1 MIPFLVR
8 FSIKTIFCKKNL
20 VIIMELVYNES
31 VLSVFRK
38 DDPMNDI
45 DKLYALWCE
54 KATEPEV
61 AAELLAIEGNREEI
75 LDRFWQNLAF
85 GTGGLRGVLGA
96 GTNRMNVY
104 TVGQATQGLADY
116 LNEDFKEPSVAIGYD
131 SRINSD
137 KFARYAATV
146 LAANGVKVFLYK
158 ELMPTPIV
166 AYAVRR
172 LGCSSGI
179 VITASH
185 NPSKYNGYKCYDERG
200 YQMTDEAAAKTL
212 DYINKCDIFADV
224 KTVDFDAA
232 IADGRIEYIADD
244 FLDDYYA
251 KVLSRMVNP
260 QACADAGLSVIYT
273 PLNGTGNKPVRKILS
288 MAGVKDVTVVP
299 SQELPDGGFPTCP
312 FPNPEIREAFNEALK
327 LAEAKK
333 ADLLLATDPDC
344 DRVGIAVLTNG
355 AYKLLTGNDVGCML
369 CDYILGQKQMKRAL
383 AEKPVVIKSIVSTEM
398 AAAVAQ
404 SYGAIVEN
412 VLTGFKYIG
421 ERMTEL
427 ENNGEADRFEIGFE
441 ESYGYLTG
449 MHTRD
454 KDAVNASLLICEMAS
469 FYKLQGKTLADVM
482 DELRGRFG
490 YWDNQLFN
498 YYFEGAD
505 GMAKMVGMM
514 EALRTNSPSELGGR
528 KVAVMTDYKLR
539 KAVDMTDGSESPV
552 TLPPSNVVVLQ
563 MDNGDKVIVRPA
575 GTEPKLKIYTM
586 AQGDDEAQAKA
597 QTKRYESEMSAI
609 LGISK

>member
-1 MIPFLVR
+1 
-8 FSIKTIFCKKNL
+8 
-20 VIIMELVYNES
+20 
-31 VLSVFRK
+31 
-38 DDPMNDI
+38 MNDI
-45 DKLYALWCE
+45 DKLYELWRE

-61 AAELLAIEGNREEI
+61 AAELKSVEGNHDEI

-104 TVGQATQGLADY
+104 TVGQATQGLANY
-116 LNEDFKEPSVAIGYD
+116 LNEDFEDPSVAIGYD

-146 LAANGVKVFLYK
+146 LAANGVKVYLYK

-185 NPSKYNGYKCYDERG
+185 NPSKYNGYKCYDQRG
-200 YQMTDEAAAKTL
+200 YQMTDEAAARTL
-212 DYINKCDIFADV
+212 DYINACDIFEDV

-232 IADGRIEYIADD
+232 LADGSIEYIPDD
-244 FLDDYYA
+244 FLDDYFA
-251 KVLSRMVNP
+251 RVLSRSVNP
-260 QACADAGLSVIYT
+260 DACEKAGLSVIYT
-273 PLNGTGNKPVRKILS
+273 PLNGTGNKPVRKILA
-288 MAGVKDVTVVP
+288 MAGIKDVTVVP
-299 SQELPDGGFPTCP
+299 SQELPDGHFPTCP

-327 LAEAKK
+327 LAETKK

-344 DRVGIAVLTNG
+344 DRVGIAVLTDG
-355 AYKLLTGNDVGCML
+355 EYKLLSGNDVGCLL
-369 CDYILGQKQMKRAL
+369 CDYILGQKKAKGAL
-383 AEKPVVIKSIVSTEM
+383 AANPVVVKSIVSTEM
-398 AAAVAQ
+398 AAAVAE
-404 SYGAIVEN
+404 SYGAQVEN

-421 ERMTEL
+421 ELMTEL
-427 ENNGEADRFEIGFE
+427 ENAGEADRFEIGFE

-469 FYKLQGKTLADVM
+469 YYKLHGKTLVDVM
-482 DELRGRFG
+482 GELYGRFG
-490 YWDNQLFN
+490 YWNNQLFN

-505 GMAKMVGMM
+505 GMAKMVAMM
-514 EALRTNSPSELGGR
+514 DALRNNSPASLGGR
-528 KVAVMTDYKLR
+528 KVAFVTDYKLR
-539 KAVDMTDGSESPV
+539 RTVDMATGAETPV
-552 TLPPSNVVVLQ
+552 TLPSSNVIVLQ
-563 MDNGDKVIVRPA
+563 MDNKDKVIVRPA
-575 GTEPKLKIYTM
+575 GTEPKLKIYAM
-586 AQGDDEAQAKA
+586 VQGDNEASARA
-597 QTKRYESEMSAI
+597 QTARYEAEMTAL
-609 LGISK
+609 LGVTK